1 MYIYQNQLKS
11 QLKEI
16 QFVRTEYQG
25 ENTELIAKTLTEAF
39 GIKNGFYKEL
49 NLEYDQLYEEFKSF
63 LINRTYKWILVYYEK
78 ESYEK
83 NIYNIIAVV
92 SYTDINEVRL
102 TEQQL
107 SIKDFNIIPKLS
119 LVRQYVRYKA
129 LKDFFDRYNPKQG
142 ECFVIGTF
150 GFSSKFMGSKHSM
163 KIFLDSIE
171 FMYSQG
177 FKFGFGWTENDIAK
191 NLYDKNVN
199 VWEEEQ
205 LLTDIYVEETKTYP
219 YQNNKFKK
227 ALYLG
232 DVGKSIIQ
240 LRKILGYTQNVSTI
254 NTIQ

>member
-1 MYIYQNQLKS
+1 MNIDQNEPKPQLN
-11 QLKEI
+11 EI
-16 QFVRTEYQG
+16 QFVRTVYSG
-25 ENTELIAKTLTEAF
+25 ENTELIAKILTEAF

-49 NLEYDQLYEEFKSF
+49 NLEYDQLYEEFRSF
-63 LINRTYKWILVYYEK
+63 LINRTYKWVLVYYEK

-83 NIYNIIAVV
+83 NTQDIIAVV
-92 SYTDINEVRL
+92 SYTDINDVRL

-129 LKDFFDRYNPKQG
+129 LKDYFDRYNPNLG

-150 GFSSKFMGSKHSM
+150 GFSSKYMGAKHSL

-199 VWEEEQ
+199 VWKEEQ

-219 YQNNKFKK
+219 YQDNKFKK

-240 LRKILGYTQNVSTI
+240 LRKILGYPQNLPTI
-254 NTIQ
+254 EKIE